1 MPMTGPPGYTPIAKA
16 KLLGIA
22 FYLKVHCTEDEIK
35 ILNTF
40 HLIIILL
47 GELAIGLVHSIS

>member
-1 MPMTGPPGYTPIAKA
+1 M
-16 KLLGIA
+16 GIA
-22 FYLKVHCTEDEIK
+22 FYLKVHSTEDEIK

-47 GELAIGLVHSIS
+47 GELSIGLVHNIS